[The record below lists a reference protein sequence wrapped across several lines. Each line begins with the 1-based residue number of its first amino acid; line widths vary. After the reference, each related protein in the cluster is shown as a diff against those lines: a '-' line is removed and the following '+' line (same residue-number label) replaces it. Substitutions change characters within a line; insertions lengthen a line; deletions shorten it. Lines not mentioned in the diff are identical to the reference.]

1 MIQVRGKRR
10 GTTTGVGGRENKEN
24 SEPGRRW
31 AGGGECKGTKGAARG
46 AAKEDRGETGLK
58 MGVRENFCH
67 REREVPGKALRNDM
81 GHWIK
86 QTIGQVHSQ
95 KATSLF
101 RRAERLSG
109 DGAQLTVGGTQ
120 KTQNFKLGMKV
131 TFTTM
136 S

>member
-1 MIQVRGKRR
+1 
-10 GTTTGVGGRENKEN
+10 
-24 SEPGRRW
+24 
-31 AGGGECKGTKGAARG
+31 
-46 AAKEDRGETGLK
+46 
-58 MGVRENFCH
+58 MGVRVNFCH

-81 GHWIK
+81 RHWIK

-95 KATSLF
+95 RATALF

-109 DGAQLTVGGTQ
+109 DGAQLTERGAQ
-120 KTQNFKLGMKV
+120 KTQYFKLGMKV